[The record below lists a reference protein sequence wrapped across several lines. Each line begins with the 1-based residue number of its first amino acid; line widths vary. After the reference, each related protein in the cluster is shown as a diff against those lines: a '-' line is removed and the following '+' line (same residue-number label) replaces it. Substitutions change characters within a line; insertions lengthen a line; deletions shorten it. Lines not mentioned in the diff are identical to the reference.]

1 MTKQMY
7 AVEIYPVLEGV
18 ERPQPTRRINV
29 GVFLGLAREQLRG
42 LAAEH
47 FPSAARLVDQDGR
60 IVG

>member
-1 MTKQMY
+1 MQMY
-7 AVEIYPVLEGV
+7 VVEIYPLLDGV
-18 ERPQPTRRINV
+18 ERPQPTKRINV

-47 FPSAARLVDQDGR
+47 APSGARLVDQDGR